1 MLSEGKDAICDL
13 ERVPVL
19 EEMDATTRK
28 MQTPTHS
35 SAGGMLRSLVP
46 KNLRHGRNASGS

>member
-13 ERVPVL
+13 EKVPVL